1 MWVLFSVAV
10 AGPANVNDGLVRWY
24 RADLGVIG
32 STMVDQWN
40 DQAGGSDARKSGN
53 ATRARR
59 QLSAVLNQ
67 EILWFDGSDSLLFDG
82 SPLVNSDYT
91 VFVVAGRAGAG
102 SEAYYLGGDSTL
114 NDANFVAGYRD
125 STTLRVSHYG
135 NPLSAT
141 VPAWTSG
148 EDWHLQAYTLSST
161 GRTLHSDGPLVASDS
176 DNGRLTGWNDARIG
190 SYKANNKFFVG
201 AMAEIVMYDRALDCS
216 ERNAVAEELSAR
228 WGVPWNSLDDA
239 DGDGACAPADCNDA
253 NPNVRPGAPEACNG
267 VDDDCVGG
275 AAGEGDGDGDGMR
288 VCEGDC
294 VDTDPSIPRA
304 EQCNGIDDDCVAGV
318 PVDERDLDGDGFRT
332 CTGDCADT
340 NNARY
345 PGAVEV
351 PGNGVDENCDG
362 SDAAV
367 CYDDDDD
374 DGFGD
379 TTVAGPVGCGS
390 AGMAALNGDC
400 DDLDDGL
407 YPGAADRPD
416 DGVDQD
422 CSGADTVTCWAD
434 MDGDLF
440 GAGVAAEE
448 PSGVCA
454 PGLLVS
460 GVGTDCDDLDQDTFP
475 GSQDVPGDG
484 VDQDCSGRDAATC
497 WTDADGDGYGSPG
510 AFVTVDTEGRCP
522 AGSVADATDCND
534 GARSVHPDAPD
545 APDDGVDQDCDGE
558 DPSEVPAHS
567 GLAGHTGHSGLTEP
581 EPTDTG
587 APEPTGPCA
596 EPPCGGGDTL
606 PPPSPCGCA
615 TPAPGGALLPLLLLT
630 LRRRKG

>member
-434 MDGDLF
+434 MGRRPVRRGGGGGGAQRRLRA
-440 GAGVAAEE
+440 GPAGVRRRDGLRRPRPGHVPRQPGRARRRRR
-448 PSGVCA
+448 
-454 PGLLVS
+454 PGLLRPRRRHL
-460 GVGTDCDDLDQDTFP
+460 LDRRRRRRVR
-475 GSQDVPGDG
+475 VP
-484 VDQDCSGRDAATC
+484 R
-497 WTDADGDGYGSPG
+497 
-510 AFVTVDTEGRCP
+510 
-522 AGSVADATDCND
+522 
-534 GARSVHPDAPD
+534 
-545 APDDGVDQDCDGE
+545 
-558 DPSEVPAHS
+558 
-567 GLAGHTGHSGLTEP
+567 GLRHRRHR
-581 EPTDTG
+581 
-587 APEPTGPCA
+587 
-596 EPPCGGGDTL
+596 
-606 PPPSPCGCA
+606 
-615 TPAPGGALLPLLLLT
+615 GALPRRERGRRDRLQRRRPLRPPGRARRARRRRRPG
-630 LRRRKG
+630 LRRRGPVRGPRAQRARWAHWALGPHRARAHRHRRARAHRAVRRAPVWRRRHAPAAVPVWVRHPPRPAARCSRSCC